1 MAELTYREKADLEA
15 LFEMS
20 SGYVMDFSNNSFSRF
35 IGNVV
40 NIDIYDGVGYTEY
53 ASKANKLRQIWSNEP
68 DNIVGTLLEA
78 LLKYCEDYKLR
89 RESLTEYDSKK
100 IGELLLVAER
110 LKGNQLSVELPQKHE
125 ETLQTLKE
133 DINSAL
139 SRNKPELVLD
149 RLHTFSTK
157 LLRQI
162 CGDNGITTVND
173 KGENFP
179 LHSLAGMLKKKY
191 EQDELFQSS
200 FTAAAIQNSI
210 SLFDKYNA
218 IRNNH
223 SYAHDNPILSTME
236 AEFAVRIM
244 ADVIVF
250 LDKAETYRK
259 QQQKSKAKE
268 EEFDFDVLF

>member
-35 IGNVV
+35 IGDVV
-40 NIDIYDGVGYTEY
+40 NIDIYDGAGYTEY

-68 DNIVGTLLEA
+68 DNIVGTLLVA

-110 LKGNQLSVELPQKHE
+110 LKGNQLSVELPQNHE

-162 CGDNGITTVND
+162 CEDNGITTVND

-218 IRNNH
+218 IRNNQ
-223 SYAHDNPILSTME
+223 SYAHDNPILGTME